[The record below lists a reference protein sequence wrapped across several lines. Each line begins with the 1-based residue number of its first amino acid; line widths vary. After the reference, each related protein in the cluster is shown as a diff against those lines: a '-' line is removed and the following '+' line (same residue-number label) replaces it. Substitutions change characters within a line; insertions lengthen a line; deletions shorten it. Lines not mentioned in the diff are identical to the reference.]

1 MSPALSE
8 WQLTAHSPSIIWH
21 NFSIHLQD
29 SAELVNLS
37 VNSQILYT
45 DYFSNLQKHKPTMLE
60 AAVQSKIDQW
70 LSGNYDAE
78 TKATIQQLVDQE
90 NITELTDSFYKD
102 LEFGTG
108 GLRGLIGVGSNRM
121 NQYTIGAATQGLANY
136 LNKNFAGEK
145 ISVAIA
151 HDSRIKSDEFARVT
165 ANIFSANGIDV
176 YLFEALRPTP
186 ELSFAIRLLGC
197 KSGVVVTASHN
208 PKEYN
213 GYKAY
218 WDDGSQVVAPHDRNV
233 IAEVNAIQSID
244 DIKFEGD
251 SSKIHLIGKEVDE
264 KYLDQI
270 VSLSISKDAIARQK
284 DLKIVFT
291 PIHGTGVTLVPPL
304 LQKMGFENVTVIAEQ
319 AEASGN
325 GQFPTVVYPNPEES
339 EAMSMAVNKAK
350 EIDADLVLG
359 TDPDADRVGIAVK
372 NHHGEIQ
379 LLNGNQTATLLIY
392 YLLQAWKE
400 AGKLSGK
407 EFVCKTIV
415 TTDLIDKMAA
425 GYDVYCYNTL
435 TGFKYIAQ
443 VIRELEGQQQFIGG
457 GEESYGYLIGDAV
470 RDKDAIAS
478 CGMIAELT
486 AYAKDKGLSLFDM
499 LMEVYKQFGFYYEGL
514 ISLTKKGKSGAEEI
528 QQMMADFRANPPQS
542 LAGSPVIR
550 IDDYKFLK
558 RTENGTTVD
567 IPSGSMGIESSNVLQ
582 FFTADGTKFTC
593 RPSGTEP
600 KIKFYV
606 GVVAPLNSNE
616 EFDAVYASLKQKVAS
631 IGEELG
637 LK

>member
-1 MSPALSE
+1 
-8 WQLTAHSPSIIWH
+8 
-21 NFSIHLQD
+21 
-29 SAELVNLS
+29 
-37 VNSQILYT
+37 
-45 DYFSNLQKHKPTMLE
+45 MLE
-60 AAVQSKIDQW
+60 TAVQNKVNQW
-70 LSGNYDAE
+70 LQGQYDAA
-78 TKATIQQLVDQE
+78 TKATIQKLIDD
-90 NITELTDSFYKD
+90 NNTTELTDSFYKD

-108 GLRGLIGVGSNRM
+108 GLRGLLGVGSNRM
-121 NQYTIGAATQGLANY
+121 NNYTVGAATQGLANY
-136 LNKNFAGEK
+136 LNECFKGEK

-151 HDSRIKSDEFARVT
+151 HDCRIKSDEFAQVI
-165 ANIFSANGIDV
+165 ANIFSSNGIEV
-176 YLFEALRPTP
+176 YLFSSLRPTP
-186 ELSFAIRLLGC
+186 ELSYAIRLLGC

-218 WDDGSQVVAPHDRNV
+218 WDDGSQVVAPHDKN
-233 IAEVNAIQSID
+233 IIGEVNAIKSID

-251 SSKIHLIGKEVDE
+251 SSKIHAIDKEVDD
-264 KYLDQI
+264 KYIAQI
-270 VSLSISKDAIARQK
+270 LSLSISKQAIARQK
-284 DLKIVFT
+284 DLKIVYT
-291 PIHGTGVTLVPPL
+291 PIHGTGVTLVPQL
-304 LQKMGFENVTVIAEQ
+304 LSLMGFTNVSVIAEQ
-319 AEASGN
+319 AEPKGN
-325 GQFPTVVYPNPEES
+325 GQFPTVVYPNPEEA

-379 LLNGNQTATLLIY
+379 LLNGNQTATVLIY

-400 AGKLSGK
+400 SGKLQGQ

-415 TTDLIDKMAA
+415 TTDLIDKMSADF
-425 GYDVYCYNTL
+425 GVKCYNTL

-443 VIRELEGQQQFIGG
+443 VIRELEGKEQFIGG

-478 CGMIAELT
+478 CALIAELT

-499 LMEVYKQFGFYYEGL
+499 LMEVYKKFGFYYEGL
-514 ISLTKKGKSGAEEI
+514 ISLTKKGKTGAEEI
-528 QQMMADFRANPPQS
+528 QDMMANFRATPPQY
-542 LAGSPVIR
+542 LAGSEVIR
-550 IDDYKFLK
+550 IDDYKSLK
-558 RTENGTTVD
+558 RTENGKTVD
-567 IPSGSMGIESSNVLQ
+567 IPSGTLGIESSNVLQ

-606 GVVAPLNSNE
+606 GVVGKLERNE
-616 EFDAVYASLKQKVAS
+616 DFDAVYARLQQKVKS
-631 IGEELG
+631 IGEELD

>member
-1 MSPALSE
+1 
-8 WQLTAHSPSIIWH
+8 
-21 NFSIHLQD
+21 
-29 SAELVNLS
+29 
-37 VNSQILYT
+37 
-45 DYFSNLQKHKPTMLE
+45 MLD
-60 AAVQSKIDQW
+60 AAVQTKVDQW
-70 LSGNYDAE
+70 LSGNYDAD
-78 TKATIQQLVDQE
+78 TKADIQQLVDKE
-90 NITELTDSFYKD
+90 NFTELTDSFYKD

-108 GLRGLIGVGSNRM
+108 GLRGLIGIGSNRM
-121 NQYTIGAATQGLANY
+121 NQYTVGAATQGLANY
-136 LNKNFAGEK
+136 LNKTFSGEK

-151 HDSRIKSDEFARVT
+151 HDCRIKSDVFAKVT
-165 ANIFSANGIDV
+165 ANVFSSNGIEV
-176 YLFEALRPTP
+176 YLFKGLRPTP
-186 ELSFAIRLLGC
+186 ELSFAARLLGC
-197 KSGVVVTASHN
+197 KSGVVITASHN

-218 WDDGSQVVAPHDRNV
+218 WDDGSQVVAPHDKN
-233 IAEVNAIQSID
+233 IIEEVNAIQSID
-244 DIKFEGD
+244 DIRFEGD
-251 SSKIHLIGKEVDE
+251 ASKIHLIGEEVDE
-264 KYLDQI
+264 KYIDQI
-270 VSLSISKDAIARQK
+270 LSLSISKEAIKRQK

-291 PIHGTGVTLVPPL
+291 PIHGTGVTLVPQL
-304 LQKMGFENVTVIAEQ
+304 LAKMGFENVTVITEQ
-319 AEASGN
+319 AEPQGN
-325 GQFPTVVYPNPEES
+325 GYFPTVVYPNPEEA
-339 EAMSMAVNKAK
+339 EAMSMAVNRAN
-350 EIDADLVLG
+350 EIDADLVMG

-400 AGKLSGK
+400 AGKLTGK

-425 GYDVYCYNTL
+425 GYDVHCYNTL

-443 VIRELEGQQQFIGG
+443 VIRELEGKQQFIGG

-478 CGMIAELT
+478 CAMIAELT
-486 AYAKDKGLSLFDM
+486 AYAKDKGLSLFDL

-514 ISLTKKGKSGAEEI
+514 ISLTKKGKTGAEEI

-542 LAGSPVIR
+542 IAGSPVIR

-567 IPSGSMGIESSNVLQ
+567 IASGSMGIESSNVLQ

-606 GVVAPLNSNE
+606 GVVAPLERNE
-616 EFDAVYASLKQKVAS
+616 DFDDVYASLKEKVKN
-631 IGEELG
+631 IGEELH

>member
-1 MSPALSE
+1 MTA
-8 WQLTAHSPSIIWH
+8 QLDPTVLAK
-21 NFSIHLQD
+21 
-29 SAELVNLS
+29 VNTWLEG
-37 VNSQILYT
+37 
-45 DYFSNLQKHKPTMLE
+45 DYDIDTK
-60 AAVQSKIDQW
+60 QS
-70 LSGNYDAE
+70 
-78 TKATIQQLVDQE
+78 IQQLIDE
-90 NITELTDSFYKD
+90 GNDTELTDAFYKD

-121 NQYTIGAATQGLANY
+121 NRYTVGTATQGLANY
-136 LNKNFAGEK
+136 LNKAFPNQEIK
-145 ISVAIA
+145 VAIA
-151 HDSRIKSDEFARVT
+151 YDSRIKSDEFSQIIAD
-165 ANIFSANGIDV
+165 IFSASGITV

-186 ELSFAIRLLGC
+186 ELSFAIRQLGC
-197 KSGVVVTASHN
+197 QSGVVVTASHN

-218 WDDGSQVVAPHDRNV
+218 WNDGSQVVAPHDSN
-233 IAEVNAIQSID
+233 IIDEVNAIKSID

-251 SSKIHLIGKEVDE
+251 SSKVIKIGADIDE
-264 KYLDQI
+264 KYLDHI
-270 VSLSISKDAIARQK
+270 LSLSISKDAIARQK
-284 DLKIVFT
+284 DLKIVYT
-291 PIHGTGVTLVPPL
+291 PLHGTGVTLVPPL
-304 LQKMGFENVTVIAEQ
+304 LKKMGFESVTVIEEQ
-319 AEASGN
+319 AEPNGN

-359 TDPDADRVGIAVK
+359 TDPDADRVGIAAK

-379 LLNGNQTATLLIY
+379 LLNGNQTASVLIY
-392 YLLQAWKE
+392 YLLNAWKD
-400 AGKLSGK
+400 AGKLTGTQ
-407 EFVCKTIV
+407 FVCKTIV

-425 GYDVYCYNTL
+425 SYDVKCYNTL

-443 VIRELEGQQQFIGG
+443 VIREKEGIEQFIGG

-478 CGMIAELT
+478 CAMIAELT

-499 LMEVYKQFGFYYEGL
+499 LIEIYKKFGFYYEGL
-514 ISLTKKGKSGAEEI
+514 ISLTKKGKTGAEEI
-528 QQMMADFRANPPQS
+528 QQMMADFRANPPKT
-542 LAGSPVIR
+542 LAGSDVIR
-550 IDDYKFLK
+550 MDDYKALTTTDF
-558 RTENGTTVD
+558 TAGTTTE
-567 IPSGSMGIESSNVLQ
+567 IPSGEMGIESSNVLQ
-582 FFTADGTKFTC
+582 FFTVDGTKFTC

-606 GVVAPLNSNE
+606 GVRAELEGKE
-616 EFDAVYASLKQKVAS
+616 EFDSVYAGLKEKVKA

>member
-1 MSPALSE
+1 
-8 WQLTAHSPSIIWH
+8 
-21 NFSIHLQD
+21 
-29 SAELVNLS
+29 
-37 VNSQILYT
+37 
-45 DYFSNLQKHKPTMLE
+45 MLE
-60 AAVQSKIDQW
+60 TAVQNKVNQW
-70 LSGNYDAE
+70 LEGRYDAE
-78 TKATIQQLVDQE
+78 TKAIIQKLIDE
-90 NITELTDSFYKD
+90 NNTTELTDSFYKN

-108 GLRGLIGVGSNRM
+108 GLRGLLGVGSNRM
-121 NQYTIGAATQGLANY
+121 NNYTVGIATQGLANY
-136 LNKNFAGEK
+136 LNKCFKGEK

-151 HDSRIKSDEFARVT
+151 HDCRIKSDEFAQVI

-176 YLFEALRPTP
+176 FLFSSLRPTP

-218 WDDGSQVVAPHDRNV
+218 WNDGSQVVAPHDENIIR
-233 IAEVNAIQSID
+233 EVNAIKSID
-244 DIKFEGD
+244 DIKFEGN
-251 SSKIHLIGKEVDE
+251 SSKIHSIDKEVDD
-264 KYLDQI
+264 KYIAQI
-270 VSLSISKDAIARQK
+270 LSLSISKQAIERQK
-284 DLKIVFT
+284 DLKIVYT
-291 PIHGTGVTLVPPL
+291 PIHGTGVTLVSKL
-304 LQKMGFENVTVIAEQ
+304 LSQMGFTNVSVIAEQ
-319 AEASGN
+319 AEVKGN
-325 GQFPTVVYPNPEES
+325 GQFPTVIYPNPEEA

-359 TDPDADRVGIAVK
+359 TDPDADRVGIAAK

-379 LLNGNQTATLLIY
+379 LLNGNQTATVLIY

-400 AGKLSGK
+400 SGKLKGK

-425 GYDVYCYNTL
+425 DFGVKCYNTL

-443 VIRELEGQQQFIGG
+443 VIRELEGKEQFIGG

-478 CGMIAELT
+478 CALIAELT

-499 LMEVYKQFGFYYEGL
+499 LMEVYKKFGFYYEGL
-514 ISLTKKGKSGAEEI
+514 ISLTKKGKTGAEEI
-528 QQMMADFRANPPQS
+528 QDMMANFRSSPPQY
-542 LAGSPVIR
+542 LAGSAVIR
-550 IDDYKFLK
+550 IDDYKSLK
-558 RTENGTTVD
+558 RTENGKTVA
-567 IPSGSMGIESSNVLQ
+567 IPSGTLGIESSNVLQ

-606 GVVAPLNSNE
+606 GVVEKLEHNE
-616 EFDAVYASLKQKVAS
+616 DFDIVYASLQQKVKS

>member
-1 MSPALSE
+1 
-8 WQLTAHSPSIIWH
+8 
-21 NFSIHLQD
+21 
-29 SAELVNLS
+29 
-37 VNSQILYT
+37 
-45 DYFSNLQKHKPTMLE
+45 MLDV
-60 AAVQSKIDQW
+60 AIQTKINQW

-78 TKATIQQLVDQE
+78 TKATIQRLIDQQSL
-90 NITELTDSFYKD
+90 TELTDSFYKD

-108 GLRGLIGVGSNRM
+108 GLRGLIGTGSNRI

-136 LNKNFAGEK
+136 LNEVFVGEK

-151 HDSRIKSDEFARVT
+151 HDCRIKSDEFARVT
-165 ANIFSANGIDV
+165 ANVFSSNGIEV
-176 YLFEALRPTP
+176 YLFKALRPTP
-186 ELSFAIRLLGC
+186 ELSFAVRLLGC
-197 KSGVVVTASHN
+197 KSGVVITASHN
-208 PKEYN
+208 PKEFN

-218 WDDGSQVVAPHDRNV
+218 WDDGSQVVAPHDKN
-233 IAEVNAIQSID
+233 IIGEVNAIQSID

-251 SSKIHLIGKEVDE
+251 ASKIHLIGEEVDQ
-264 KYLDQI
+264 KYINQI
-270 VSLSISKDAIARQK
+270 LSLSISKEAIARQK

-291 PIHGTGVTLVPPL
+291 PIHGTGVTLVPTL
-304 LQKMGFENVTVIAEQ
+304 LSRMGFENVTVIEAQ
-319 AEASGN
+319 AEPNGN

-339 EAMSMAVNKAK
+339 EAMSMAVTKAK
-350 EIDADLVLG
+350 EIEADLVMG

-400 AGKLSGK
+400 AGKLTGK

-425 GYDVYCYNTL
+425 DYGVHCYNTL

-499 LMEVYKQFGFYYEGL
+499 LMSIYKQFGFYCEGL
-514 ISLTKKGKSGAEEI
+514 ISLTKKSKTGADEI
-528 QQMMADFRANPPQS
+528 QQMMADFRANPPAS
-542 LAGSPVIR
+542 LAGSPVVR

-558 RTENGTTVD
+558 RTENGVTVD

-606 GVVAPLNSNE
+606 GVVSKLERNE
-616 EFDAVYASLKQKVAS
+616 DFDEVYESLKQKVKS
-631 IGEELG
+631 IGEELA